1 MTAFKE
7 SFHLEGGELIR
18 QVTFGLNDGV
28 VSIFALLAG
37 LAGAGQSSE
46 TILITLLAASVAGA
60 LSMAAGEYVSNKSE
74 ADYYRHEIEQE
85 RLEIELC
92 PHVEKE
98 ELRLIYRRK
107 GFEGEMLENIVDTI
121 TRDKDLWVREMVV
134 DELGVA
140 DDEPEGGFKTSFV
153 ILLSFLGGAAFPTL
167 PYVLAGPLGAGGEEA
182 FIGATCVTVLGLFM
196 AGAMKKFVTGVNW
209 LKSGLEMLGVGFF
222 AFIISYLIGLAI
234 PGAGV

>member
-1 MTAFKE
+1 MAAFKE

-37 LAGAGQSSE
+37 LAGAGQDLD
-46 TILITLLAASVAGA
+46 TILLTLIAASVAGA

-92 PHVEKE
+92 PHVERE
-98 ELRLIYRRK
+98 ELRLIYQKK
-107 GFEGEMLENIVDTI
+107 GFSGELLEEVVDTI
-121 TRDKDLWVREMVV
+121 TQDKDLWVREMVI

-140 DDEPEGGFKTSFV
+140 DAEPEGGFKTSFV
-153 ILLSFLGGAAFPTL
+153 ILFAFLGGAAFPTL
-167 PYVLAGPLGAGGEEA
+167 PYVAAGVFGIEA
-182 FIGATCVTVLGLFM
+182 QTTFIAATCVTVFGLFL
-196 AGAMKKFVTGVNW
+196 AGAMKKYVTGVNW
-209 LKSGLEMLGVGFF
+209 LKSGMEMLGVGFF
-222 AFIISYLIGLAI
+222 AFSTSYVIGLFI
-234 PGAGV
+234 PGAG

>member
-1 MTAFKE
+1 MAAFKE

-37 LAGAGQSSE
+37 LAGAGQSAD
-46 TILITLLAASVAGA
+46 TILITLLAASVSGA

-92 PHVEKE
+92 PQIEKE
-98 ELRLIYRRK
+98 ELRIIYRKK
-107 GFEGEMLENIVDTI
+107 GFEGELLERVVETLCK
-121 TRDKDLWVREMVV
+121 DKETWVREMVI

-140 DDEPEGGFKTSFV
+140 DAEPEAGFKSSLV
-153 ILLSFLGGAAFPTL
+153 ILFAFLGGAAFPTL
-167 PYVLAGPLGAGGEEA
+167 PYVASSLLKFNSEMT
-182 FIGATCVTVLGLFM
+182 FIFATCVTVFGLFLT
-196 AGAMKKFVTGVNW
+196 GALKKFVTGVNW

-222 AFIISYLIGLAI
+222 AFFISYLIGLLI

>member
-7 SFHLEGGELIR
+7 SFHLEGGELVR

-92 PHVEKE
+92 PHIEKE
-98 ELRLIYRRK
+98 ELRLIYQRK
-107 GFEGEMLENIVDTI
+107 GFSGELLDEIVDTI
-121 TRDKDLWVREMVV
+121 TKDKKLWVKEMVV

-140 DDEPEGGFKTSFV
+140 DADPEGGFKTSFV
-153 ILLSFLGGAAFPTL
+153 ILLAFLGGAAFPTL
-167 PYVLAGPLGAGGEEA
+167 PYMLSGVFHLEA
-182 FIGATCVTVLGLFM
+182 QTTFIVATCVTVFGLFL
-196 AGAMKKFVTGVNW
+196 AGALKRFVTGVNW
-209 LKSGLEMLGVGFF
+209 MKSGMEMLVVGFF
-222 AFIISYLIGLAI
+222 AFSISYLIGLLI
-234 PGAGV
+234 PGVNG